1 MRALKLTA
9 PNTVL
14 LLLCA
19 MYLILY
25 VDRVNI
31 STAAPLIQADLG
43 LSNTELGLA
52 FSAFAY
58 PYTAFQL
65 IGGWLGNKFGAR
77 RTLCISI
84 LVVCIAT
91 ALTGAA
97 SGLLSLFCVRLALG
111 FGEGAALPTATHA
124 ISSWTPAARWGFAQG
139 ITHSFARLGNFVTPG
154 IVAALIAWASWRASF
169 FFLAGAS
176 LIWMVIWFWYF
187 RDSPAEH
194 PLITSEDLSQLPRR
208 SPGGDGRSVPW
219 LMLARRIL
227 PATAVNFC
235 YGWTLWLFLSWIP
248 SFFVQNYHLA
258 LGSSAVYASGVFFGG
273 VVGDT
278 LGGTASDMVLRRT
291 GNIVLARRSV
301 IIAGFLGAC
310 IFLIPVILVHDL
322 IVSATCLSLAFFS
335 AELIVA
341 PIWAVPMDIAPRYA
355 GSASGMMNFGSAFA
369 GIVSP
374 VFFGYMIDLTGSWT
388 IPFVASILLL
398 LAGAALAFC
407 LRPDQPLSD
416 NEIEVATLTA
426 PRPA

>member
-1 MRALKLTA
+1 MRTPRLTA
-9 PNTVL
+9 PDTVL

-31 STAAPLIQADLG
+31 STAAPLIQSDLK

-58 PYTAFQL
+58 PYAAFQL
-65 IGGWLGNKFGAR
+65 IGGWFGYRFGAR
-77 RTLCISI
+77 RTLCVSI
-84 LVVCIAT
+84 LIVCLAT
-91 ALTGAA
+91 ALTGAVG
-97 SGLLSLFCVRLALG
+97 GLFSLFCARVALG

-124 ISSWTPAARWGFAQG
+124 ISSWTPVARWGFAQG

-154 IVAALIAWASWRASF
+154 IVAILIGLASWRVSF
-169 FFLAGAS
+169 FILAGAS
-176 LIWMVIWFWYF
+176 LIWMTIWFWYF
-187 RDSPAEH
+187 RDSPGEH
-194 PLITSEDLSQLPRR
+194 PSITAADLSRLPRR
-208 SPGGDGRSVPW
+208 ERGEDQHALPW
-219 LMLARRIL
+219 LALARRIW

-258 LGSSAVYASGVFFGG
+258 LTSSALYASGVFFGG

-278 LGGTASDMVLRRT
+278 TGGMASDMILRRT
-291 GNIVLARRSV
+291 GNRVLARRSV
-301 IIAGFLGAC
+301 IICGFLGAG
-310 IFLIPVILVHDL
+310 IFLVPVILVHDL
-322 IVSATCLSLAFFS
+322 LVSATCLSLAFFF

-355 GSASGMMNFGSAFA
+355 GSASGMMNFGSAGA

-374 VFFGYMIDLTGSWT
+374 VFFGFMVDFTGTWT
-388 IPFVASILLL
+388 VPFVASILLL
-398 LAGAALAFC
+398 LLGAALAFC
-407 LRPDQPLSD
+407 LRPDRPLADRDS
-416 NEIEVATLTA
+416 AA
-426 PRPA
+426 PALAAARPI